1 MQILFAEMRLDKMR
15 RYGSMT
21 PEMYL
26 MQVKDLDLRLR
37 SLKGELNDAENEND
51 EEYAEE
57 LRKRINDDIKRYK
70 ESKLKIREEIQQIGN
85 ARLSVLLTEYYVR
98 GRTWE
103 EVARMLDLKD
113 PKWVRTTLRERA
125 LKLFAASFPKYFL

>member
-1 MQILFAEMRLDKMR
+1 
-15 RYGSMT
+15 MT

-26 MQVKDLDLRLR
+26 MQVKDLDLRIR
-37 SLKGELNDAENEND
+37 SLQGELKDAENEND

-57 LRKRINDDIKRYK
+57 LRKRINEDIKHYK
-70 ESKLKIREEIQQIGN
+70 ESKLKIREEIQRIGN
-85 ARLSVLLTEYYVR
+85 IRLSVLLTEYYVR
-98 GRTWE
+98 GKTWE

-125 LKLFAASFPKYFL
+125 LKLFAAAFPKYFL